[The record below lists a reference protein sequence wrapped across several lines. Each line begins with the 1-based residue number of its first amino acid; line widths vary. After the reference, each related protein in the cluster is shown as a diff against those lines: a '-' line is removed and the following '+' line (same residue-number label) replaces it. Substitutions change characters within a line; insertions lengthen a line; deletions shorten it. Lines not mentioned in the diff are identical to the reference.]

1 MRLGI
6 VLREALQGLGR
17 NITMTIALVITT
29 AISLALLATGILV
42 TNMTERTKDIYLDR
56 VETIVQFDEEI
67 SANDPTC
74 ESDACREIR
83 EQLDGVEGVEAVT
96 FRSRA
101 DSYERFVELFK
112 DTDPQLVESTTE
124 DALPAALHVQ
134 LTNPLDD
141 SPLEPIRDKEQVI
154 AIIDQNDD
162 VRAATDNLDSIRN
175 ATFLIAAVQAVAAM
189 FLIANMVQ
197 LAAYHRR
204 EETKIMRIV
213 GASRWYTQAP
223 FILEA
228 VFAALI
234 GSALAVVG
242 LFAGKKL
249 VVDQALS
256 DLYSSHIIAPVL
268 DQHVWV
274 LAPVIALIGVG
285 FAAITADVTLRI
297 YVRK

>member
-42 TNMTERTKDIYLDR
+42 TNMTERTKEIYLDR
-56 VETIVQFDEEI
+56 VETIVQLDEDI
-67 SANDPTC
+67 SANDENC
-74 ESDACREIR
+74 DSEGCVEIR
-83 EQLDGVEGVEAVT
+83 DLLEGADGIESVT

-101 DSYERFVELFK
+101 QSYDRFVELFA
-112 DTDPQLVESTTE
+112 DTDPQLVEATSK

-134 LTNPLDD
+134 LTDPLDD
-141 SPLEPIRDKEQVI
+141 SPLDPIRDKEQII

-175 ATFLIAAVQAVAAM
+175 ATFLIAAVQAVAAI

-228 VFAALI
+228 VFAAFI
-234 GSALAVVG
+234 GSVLAVAG
-242 LFAGKKL
+242 LLAGKKL
-249 VVDQALS
+249 VVDQALAE
-256 DLYSSHIIAPVL
+256 LYSSHLLAPVL
-268 DQHVWV
+268 TQHIWV
-274 LAPVIALIGVG
+274 LAPIIALIGVG
-285 FAAITADVTLRI
+285 FAALTADITLRL